1 MGVGKDIDVVS
12 WLWLVL
18 SLPNSLTKKYGFD
31 PHLPMGQR

>member
-18 SLPNSLTKKYGFD
+18 SLPNSLTKKIWV
-31 PHLPMGQR
+31 